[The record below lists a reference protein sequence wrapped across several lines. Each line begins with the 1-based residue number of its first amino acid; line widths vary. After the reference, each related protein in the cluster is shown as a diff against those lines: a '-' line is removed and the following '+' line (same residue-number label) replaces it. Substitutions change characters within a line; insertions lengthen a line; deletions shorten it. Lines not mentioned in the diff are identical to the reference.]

1 MSYTS
6 SLSTC
11 PRPLPEVEGD
21 EEEEEREGDLTGP
34 LSLPPP
40 PLLLDGIDDDAVSP
54 PVYVYIVLY
63 IYAIHLGFSAVD
75 LQLLT

>member
-1 MSYTS
+1 MIQEHTPNEKRCNCKLVSYTS

-11 PRPLPEVEGD
+11 PRPLPEVEGE

-40 PLLLDGIDDDAVSP
+40 PLLLDGIDDDDAVSP
-54 PVYVYIVLY
+54 PIYVYIVL
-63 IYAIHLGFSAVD
+63 
-75 LQLLT
+75 